1 MPRTTELAEHI
12 FALSKRSWIAVSK
25 QTAGL
30 SETEFLSLEVLAELG
45 RSYVGQIQ
53 KRVGVLPA
61 QMSRLLRRLETAGF
75 IRCQINQQDKR
86 RIDVLITPAGRRA
99 HATYRQA
106 KLTPIITAL
115 ERLTPEERAQFMEL
129 IQRMA

>member
-30 SETEFLSLEVLAELG
+30 SETEFLSLDVLAELG
-45 RSYVGQIQ
+45 RSNVGQIQ

-75 IRCQINQQDKR
+75 IRCQINRQDKR
-86 RIDVLITPAGRRA
+86 KIDVLITPAGRRA
-99 HATYRQA
+99 HAAYRQA
-106 KLTPIITAL
+106 KLTPIIAAL